1 MPYGSLMFDLGQF
14 KVQWIKMVI
23 SSDPYDLDGQD
34 LTDFLNEDDQN
45 QIVHLECEK
54 FTAFCSN
61 AYANVQ
67 KWICDVQ
74 FPENGFEF
82 AINLND
88 FRSYSI

>member
-1 MPYGSLMFDLGQF
+1 MA
-14 KVQWIKMVI
+14 I

-34 LTDFLNEDDQN
+34 LTDFLNEDDRN

-67 KWICDVQ
+67 KWIFDVQ
-74 FPENGFEF
+74 LSENGFEF
-82 AINLND
+82 GIILND
-88 FRSYSI
+88 FRSSSI